1 MKIEITNKVIP
12 NLNTPKDLNLLEDIK
27 SNSLITPSNKGLLVK
42 GNNLDVMISLLNGY
56 KGKIDLIY
64 IDPPYMTGL
73 DFKTKEGVF
82 AYTDKFTLDDYLQF
96 IYERLYVMHLLLS
109 ERGSIYVHVDYRT
122 SSYLKIIM
130 DEIFGVENFQREII
144 WRIGWV
150 SGYKSI
156 ANNWIRNHDNILYYT
171 KSNTHIFNKE
181 YIPYPPNYVRRG
193 GDIPKGNGFAIE
205 DTWNCN
211 KDDTLNSILVNSFSK
226 EKVGYP
232 TQKPESLLERIIK
245 ASSNEGDL
253 VADFFCGS
261 GTTLAVAQ
269 KLNRNWI
276 GVDMGDESIKTI
288 KDRLIKLDP
297 NFQIKELK

>member
-12 NLNTPKDLNLLEDIK
+12 NLNTPKYLNLLEDIK
-27 SNSLITPSNKGLLVK
+27 SSKENKGLLIK
-42 GNNLDVMISLLNGY
+42 GNNLDAMVSLLNEY

-64 IDPPYMTGL
+64 IDPPYLTGL
-73 DFKTKEGVF
+73 DFKTKDGVF

-96 IYERLYVMHLLLS
+96 IYERLYLMHLLLKDT
-109 ERGSIYVHVDYRT
+109 GSIYVHVDYRT
-122 SSYLKIIM
+122 SSYIKIIL
-130 DEIFGVENFQREII
+130 DEIFGVVNFQREII
-144 WRIGWV
+144 WRIGWI

-171 KSNTHIFNKE
+171 KSSQYVFNKQ
-181 YIPYPPNYVRRG
+181 YLPYPSNYVRRG
-193 GDIPKGNGFAIE
+193 NDSAPTGKGFPIE

-211 KDDTLNSILVNSFSK
+211 EYDVLNSILLNSFSK

-232 TQKPESLLERIIK
+232 TQKSEALLERIIK
-245 ASSNEGDL
+245 ASSNEGEL

-276 GVDMGDESIKTI
+276 GVDMGEESIKTI
-288 KDRLIKLDP
+288 KDRLIKIDS